1 MLVSEIT
8 GSGRQWV
15 PRWGLHERSATKRLR
30 VWDSYVSRAGRGVTL
45 ATEGCLLGGV
55 SSGAH
60 EGWGSERQVGEK
72 MSLKHL
78 KAGKE
83 QIKILGYW
91 GEVGRGKEQGLGEV
105 AFE

>member
-1 MLVSEIT
+1 M
-8 GSGRQWV
+8 
-15 PRWGLHERSATKRLR
+15 
-30 VWDSYVSRAGRGVTL
+30 WDSYVSRAGRGVTL

-60 EGWGSERQVGEK
+60 EGSGSERQVGEK